1 MRWLS
6 YSLYKIGLLLVAL
19 TSMFAWMF
27 WYLTV
32 PVIIISFVATTFMLI
47 THPNDFVNKK
57 TLLIPLFIL
66 LIFEIYLIRDNEL
79 QSFFSAILRT
89 FIIGSVIF
97 LTDARK
103 NEIIHFLTKSIG
115 IILFISMF
123 FWFLFLM
130 GVNLPYTVTDFQKG
144 KYLYENY
151 FFFLYNLKLQV
162 FFVPRFSSI
171 FPEPGNLA
179 LITTFLIVANK
190 FNYRKFWVFVLLIAT
205 LISFSLAGYVLL
217 LLSSAIY
224 YIGLSNH
231 PVRNFIILGVLVGSF
246 IVFFM
251 NYNDGN
257 NPVKILIFD
266 RLRVEDG
273 DIAGNNRTTFL
284 FKDYFKSFI
293 HKPEVI
299 WGIGSKKYATMT
311 WGGGTA
317 GIKVFIVMHG
327 IIGLLL
333 MLLLYVSYFIQYR
346 SKVGINMLITYFVCY
361 LQNTYPLA
369 EITLIIFI
377 TGLAYLK
384 SLHDQQV
391 KQQIAYGT

>member
-1 MRWLS
+1 MKRLA
-6 YSLYKIGLLLVAL
+6 YSLYKISLLLLAL
-19 TSMFAWMF
+19 TSQYAWMF
-27 WYLTV
+27 WDLSV
-32 PVIIISFVATTFMLI
+32 PVIIGAFVATALMLI
-47 THPNDFVNKK
+47 TSPEEFVNKR

-66 LIFEIYLIRDNEL
+66 LISEIYIIRDNEL
-79 QSFFSAILRT
+79 PSFFSAILRT
-89 FIIGSVIF
+89 FIVGSVIF
-97 LTDARK
+97 LTDAKKKESIR
-103 NEIIHFLTKSIG
+103 FLTKSIG
-115 IILFISMF
+115 LILLISMF

-231 PVRNFIILGVLVGSF
+231 PVRNFIILGLLVGSF

-273 DIAGNNRTTFL
+273 DIAGNNRTPFL
-284 FKDYFKSFI
+284 FDDYFKNFI

-311 WGGGTA
+311 WGKGTA

-333 MLLLYVSYFIQYR
+333 MILLHVSFFLQYR
-346 SKVGINMLITYFVCY
+346 CKVGINMLITYFVCY

-384 SLHDQQV
+384 SLHDEQA